1 MIEAVLFDMVQFVA
15 FAMTVTILPIIVEYD
30 ELAMVVTSE
39 LF

>member
-1 MIEAVLFDMVQFVA
+1 MFKAVLFDMVQFVE
-15 FAMTVTILPIIVEYD
+15 FAITVALLPIIIEYD